1 VAAIRRRLLV
11 IERSRTLRHTLRQLF
26 ATAGNDS
33 IEYELD
39 VVDGFAL
46 ARRRLAAA
54 GAAYDGVVLGWPLAS
69 SASSDEVQLMLGEV
83 PFASTFCLVLTHE
96 AEAGARTWVGERPN
110 TAYMLWDSQDKIV
123 DTVEAGLREQTTLV
137 PGDGSISGIKAL
149 RFLLVD
155 DSASARVF
163 FRRLLSTRG
172 YEVDTAASVGEARE
186 KLRVRR
192 FDVAIIDFYL
202 PEMRGDDLVREIKTN
217 EKTSDVTCAV
227 ITGAYSDQIIR
238 QCLQAGAVECLFKNE
253 AGELLLSQVDA
264 IARTVRDSL
273 ALYEKEQLLEGILGS
288 VGEGVYGVDDENRI
302 TFINSVGLQMLGF
315 SDVDEL
321 RGHNAEDLFHENV
334 PTASKASIAWMRMAY
349 AARGYLKPVAKT
361 MKKRDGSKLNVTAS
375 VYPLRVRNE
384 EMGTVIAFREVAH
397 SRGLE
402 NQAWWHA
409 THDAETGVLNQ
420 RYFEV
425 QVEAEL
431 QQSRRAGSHHAV
443 LMVGL
448 HDDHAP
454 DRSNG
459 AGKVSMAPLSVSDRA
474 LGCVKHVADLLED
487 RARASD
493 LVAYFG
499 NGRFALL
506 LRDADPDFASSI
518 QSNYRSLLESVIEG
532 QDGIAVGVGIAVMDK
547 SIHSPNE
554 IIALASLAQQIAS
567 RRGIPGVQFEVAG
580 ESEVPA

>member
-26 ATAGNDS
+26 AEAANDD

-69 SASSDEVQLMLGEV
+69 SASSDEVQLMLGEI
-83 PFASTFCLVLTHE
+83 PFASTFCLVLSHE
-96 AEAGARTWVGERPN
+96 ASPGARTWVGERPN
-110 TAYMLWDSQDKIV
+110 TAYVLWGSQDKIV
-123 DTVEAGLREQTTLV
+123 DTVETGLRQQPTLV
-137 PGDGSISGIKAL
+137 PGDGTISGVKAL

-163 FRRLLSTRG
+163 FRRLLSSRG
-172 YEVDTAASVGEARE
+172 YEVDTAASVSEARE

-192 FDVAIIDFYL
+192 FDIAIVDFYL
-202 PEMRGDDLVREIKTN
+202 PEMRGDELVREIKTN
-217 EKTSDVTCAV
+217 DRTSDITCAV

-238 QCLQAGAVECLFKNE
+238 QCLQAGAVEC
-253 AGELLLSQVDA
+253 
-264 IARTVRDSL
+264 
-273 ALYEKEQLLEGILGS
+273 ILGS
-288 VGEGVYGVDDENRI
+288 VGEGVYGVDDENRV
-302 TFINSVGLQMLGF
+302 TFINTVGLQMLGF
-315 SDVDEL
+315 TDVEEL
-321 RGHNAEDLFHENV
+321 RGRNAEDLFHENV

-431 QQSRRAGSHHAV
+431 QQSRRADSHHAV

-448 HDDHAP
+448 HDDQSPEH
-454 DRSNG
+454 SNG
-459 AGKVSMAPLSVSDRA
+459 ASKASMAPLTVSDEA
-474 LGCVKHVADLLED
+474 LACVKDVASLLVD

-506 LRDADPDFASSI
+506 LRDADPGFASSI
-518 QSNYRSLLESVIEG
+518 QSNYRSLLESAIDG
-532 QDGIAVGVGIAVMDK
+532 RDGIAVGAGIAVMDK

-580 ESEVPA
+580 EVSL